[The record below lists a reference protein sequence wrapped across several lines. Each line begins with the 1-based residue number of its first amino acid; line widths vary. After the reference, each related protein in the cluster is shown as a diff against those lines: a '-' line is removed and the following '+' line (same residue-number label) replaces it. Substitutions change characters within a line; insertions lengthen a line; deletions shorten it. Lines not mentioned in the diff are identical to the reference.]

1 MTKNKT
7 FLPIYN
13 DLVFK
18 NLFGVSKNIQNTTNL
33 LESLFNLEKGT
44 LKGSKIINSV
54 TLDKDTVLNKKFE
67 LDIKL
72 EDPFGN
78 IYNLEMQRKLDK
90 NAEIKNFIYITGL
103 FFTNL
108 KPGENYKNM
117 NKVVQLEFVKN
128 NYVHKNKD
136 IIKKYCICNVT
147 DIEDKILEDLFYILI
162 IDVDQ
167 DRNTEYNKSNEFE
180 SWRRFIGAETKEELT
195 SLVKN
200 SPELEKAMKESLR
213 FMEQEYIQDFS
224 REELLY
230 ESRLETAKEEG
241 IEEGRYE
248 KTLDIA
254 KEMLNDK
261 DLTLEKISTF
271 TGLSIEELTKI
282 KSEI

>member
-44 LKGSKIINSV
+44 LEGSKIINSV

-200 SPELEKAMKESLR
+200 SPELESAMKESLR

>member
-18 NLFGVSKNIQNTTNL
+18 NLFGVSKNIENTTNL

-108 KPGENYKNM
+108 RPGENYKNM

-128 NYVHKNKD
+128 NYIHKNKD

>member
-44 LKGSKIINSV
+44 LEGSKIINSV

-108 KPGENYKNM
+108 RPGENYKNM

-200 SPELEKAMKESLR
+200 SPELESAMKESLR

-241 IEEGRYE
+241 IEEGRIEE
-248 KTLDIA
+248 KYSIA
-254 KEMLNDK
+254 KEMLKNTN
-261 DLTLEKISTF
+261 LSLEEISKC
-271 TGLSIEELTKI
+271 TGLTAEELTKI

>member
-18 NLFGVSKNIQNTTNL
+18 NLFGVSKNIENTTNL

-44 LKGSKIINSV
+44 LEGSKIINSV

-200 SPELEKAMKESLR
+200 SPELESAMKESLR